1 MSINE
6 PLSGKQ
12 IYDFCQAI
20 YNYEKFLEN
29 YVKDKEYHGYLIDKT
44 IFDKVK
50 TKLDYERL
58 KPSIDKNEPYIEFKK
73 KINKKEKVKYIVPKK
88 FNNSNEL
95 INELLNDKKFYI
107 VNIELLNIISK
118 EDKYKGKAIKFMMN
132 KEKIK
137 LILNDNDILCFNN
150 NKNGIIEKSSLIQED
165 SLKNSISPKMN
176 DEPQQ
181 KISYDKIIFKIDLEI
196 LIRIFYFNKYLR
208 EKENNNFIELKK
220 EENSERAYLIND
232 TWMEEYKAYFD
243 YKILENYLI
252 NNKEYT
258 DLIIKDQDYLTRNTI
273 KKLLE
278 NLPSEYINKI
288 NKKAKFDKSKVFNY
302 EKKEINDKNKISY
315 LYNNHIINS
324 KTYDLLTNENY
335 TLNDN
340 LQKIDLYFIG
350 KQKILLL
357 FLNKTNFNKVYDEIG
372 FINDKGKFIPE
383 YILESVTDIP
393 MNLLNIFFKN
403 EYSKFLEEKNMDK
416 CEIKDKSERN
426 YIGFCYKLDIIR
438 EKDNETYN
446 EKANLESSNIPH
458 ENKYNKNDNEN
469 YKNFLNKDQTI
480 IQIIEIMIN
489 IYLSQEEIKNKVKQ
503 NLTLANDEECY
514 IIRKKWMDKFKYYF
528 DYNKFLNYIY
538 IGNQIDTIKKNKT
551 KKNLTELSS
560 EIMKIFPDDYLKD
573 IKKTFNDKEKIKKLF
588 KKDHYNAE
596 LKEKNKIWYY
606 YDEIE
611 IINSDIARIMLKL
624 FEVEYSD
631 KRNFLFGDDKIIMDL
646 NTMPQSS
653 IIIGNYNFN
662 YFEAD
667 ILLYFKYKKYISYYY
682 EKFKTEGY
690 LNAAKNFDFG
700 RKIEID
706 LKKDSHIIGKAFK
719 ISELEK
725 CSIDSIENENKDIN
739 GSTNYTNSIT
749 NTDDNNKNNYN

>member
-1 MSINE
+1 MNKDE
-6 PLSGKQ
+6 PLSKNQ
-12 IYDFCQAI
+12 IFGCCKAI

-29 YVKDKEYHGYLIDKT
+29 YVKDKEYQGYLIDKT
-44 IFDKVK
+44 TFDKVK

-58 KPSIDKNEPYIEFKK
+58 KPSIDKNEPFTEFKK

-208 EKENNNFIELKK
+208 EKENNNFMELKK